1 MCTASREERIAPNSA
16 VPNEP
21 PICRKNVT
29 ELVATPMSLRST
41 EFCTTVIST
50 CMVKPRPAPR
60 TYIDRPANQY
70 GELEVSCDSITSAT
84 ITMEAPRIGKIL

>member
-1 MCTASREERIAPNSA
+1 MAPNSA

-41 EFCTTVIST
+41 EFCTTVIRI
-50 CMVKPRPAPR
+50 CIVQPRPAPR
-60 TYIDRPANQY
+60 TYIDRPAYQY
-70 GELEVSCDSITSAT
+70 GEVAVSCDSISSAT
-84 ITMEAPRIGKIL
+84 ITVAAPMIG

>member
-1 MCTASREERIAPNSA
+1 MCTASRLDRIAPNSA

-41 EFCTTVIST
+41 EFCTTVT
-50 CMVKPRPAPR
+50 APAW
-60 TYIDRPANQY
+60 
-70 GELEVSCDSITSAT
+70 
-84 ITMEAPRIGKIL
+84 